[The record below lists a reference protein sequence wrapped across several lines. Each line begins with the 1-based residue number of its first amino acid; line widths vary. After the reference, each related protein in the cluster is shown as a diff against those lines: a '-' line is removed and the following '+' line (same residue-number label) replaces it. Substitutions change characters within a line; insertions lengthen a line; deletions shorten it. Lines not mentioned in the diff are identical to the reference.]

1 MKILKRVSSLVE
13 FETRLLFFGY
23 GFDWWNMVSNV
34 IVGIGIG
41 IGIV

>member
-1 MKILKRVSSLVE
+1 MKILKRVSSFIE
-13 FETRLLFFGY
+13 FETRLLFFGWY

-41 IGIV
+41 IV